1 MASIR
6 VPFQFNA
13 GRVLSTKDPSVIAEQ
28 KIIDVLVTNRYE
40 RVMNHSYGA
49 GINQLLFEPIDSM
62 SISDFSIDAQQ
73 EMVNNISRVYI
84 LNISMEDLS
93 YGSPATNPDTTL
105 GVTVSYAL
113 PLGSPQVLSFKI
125 ESAGIVVEDTPI

>member
-6 VPFQFNA
+6 IPFQFNS
-13 GRVLSTKDPSVIAEQ
+13 GRVLSTNDPAIVAEQ

-73 EMVNNISRVYI
+73 EMVNNISRVSI
-84 LNISMEDLS
+84 LNLSIEDLS

-105 GVTVSYAL
+105 GVSVSYSL
-113 PLGSPQVLSFKI
+113 PLGSPKVLSFKI
-125 ESAGIVVEDTPI
+125 ESTGVLVEDTPI